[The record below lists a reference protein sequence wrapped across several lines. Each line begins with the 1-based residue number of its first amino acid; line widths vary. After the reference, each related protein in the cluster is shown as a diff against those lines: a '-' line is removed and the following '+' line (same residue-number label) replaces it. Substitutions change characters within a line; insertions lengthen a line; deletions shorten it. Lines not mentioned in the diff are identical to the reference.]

1 MKIHYSHLCEKAFLS
16 QNGNLNLI
24 GIFETIISQKFPV
37 NFPHLS
43 LVTSMEGSV
52 GKHQMTIKIVNQK
65 TQEELI
71 KPITL
76 NINVEGPA
84 DHAGKKPQNLRI
96 MGDINNLTLP
106 GEGLYEVQLL
116 MNNEHVYSIPFAVQ
130 QATKPIPE
138 GR

>member
-24 GIFETIISQKFPV
+24 GIFETILSHKFPV
-37 NFPHLS
+37 NFPQLS
-43 LVTSMEGSV
+43 LVTSIEGSV
-52 GKHQMTIKIVNQK
+52 GKHQMMIKIINKK
-65 TQEELI
+65 TEEELM

-84 DHAGKKPQNLRI
+84 ENTGKKVQNLRI
-96 MGDINNLTLP
+96 IGDINNLTLP
-106 GEGLYEVQLL
+106 GEGQYEVRLF
-116 MNNEHVYSIPFAVQ
+116 MNDEHVYSIPFAVQ